1 MLLKV
6 CSETDERWVMS
17 DKAKMRL
24 SLSQSCRYTDIKHF
38 DLGNKAFLRCHS
50 HSHSSCPMNGQV
62 FKIACL
68 FSGLQW
74 ALQPHMAASLIY
86 FSLVC
91 WCSPIKPEIVLQ
103 AAGLHKNITA
113 YWSNLV
119 TWSMTLAL
127 KMASSM
133 CFSSNLMT
141 HLMLLTTCWTSGGR
155 LQLECS
161 RNLATSI
168 LVSLY
173 ILRSARECGR
183 SWGECACRAR
193 CLRWMST
200 FLPSFCCF
208 LTDVWLG
215 LTPTTS
221 DEMSVGSKYKTENNY
236 QTH

>member
-1 MLLKV
+1 MLLEV
-6 CSETDERWVMS
+6 CFDADESWVMS
-17 DKAKMRL
+17 VNAKMRV
-24 SLSQSCRYTDIKHF
+24 
-38 DLGNKAFLRCHS
+38 
-50 HSHSSCPMNGQV
+50 CPR
-62 FKIACL
+62 
-68 FSGLQW
+68 
-74 ALQPHMAASLIY
+74 PASLI
-86 FSLVC
+86 
-91 WCSPIKPEIVLQ
+91 Q
-103 AAGLHKNITA
+103 ATRLFWDVFYLCMLMLASKTWNTLS
-113 YWSNLV
+113 YWSYFG

-173 ILRSARECGR
+173 IFRSARECGR
-183 SWGECACRAR
+183 SWGEWVCRAR
-193 CLRWMST
+193 GLRWMST

-215 LTPTTS
+215 LTPTKSDDRSVRSQHRTQNNMKSKTIIENTS
-221 DEMSVGSKYKTENNY
+221 SYLNWLS
-236 QTH
+236 

>member
-1 MLLKV
+1 M
-6 CSETDERWVMS
+6 
-17 DKAKMRL
+17 
-24 SLSQSCRYTDIKHF
+24 KHF
-38 DLGNKAFLRCHS
+38 DLGNKAFLRCHY
-50 HSHSSCPMNGQV
+50 HSHPFCPMNGQV
-62 FKIACL
+62 FKIAKL
-68 FSGLQW
+68 SLHFHPSSMFVFW
-74 ALQPHMAASLIY
+74 SALQPHMAAGLIY

-103 AAGLHKNITA
+103 TAGLHKNITA

-183 SWGECACRAR
+183 SWGECVCRAR

-215 LTPTTS
+215 LTPPTS

-236 QTH
+236 QNTWNHIQDMKTHHRNWLN